1 MDYEDLKRV
10 NTQIMSHF
18 KLCHHVSE
26 NLQERHTEKAQTY
39 KRKNDVLNF
48 KDYFLKE

>member
-1 MDYEDLKRV
+1 MFQK
-10 NTQIMSHF
+10 HW
-18 KLCHHVSE
+18 
-26 NLQERHTEKAQTY
+26 ERHTEKTQTY